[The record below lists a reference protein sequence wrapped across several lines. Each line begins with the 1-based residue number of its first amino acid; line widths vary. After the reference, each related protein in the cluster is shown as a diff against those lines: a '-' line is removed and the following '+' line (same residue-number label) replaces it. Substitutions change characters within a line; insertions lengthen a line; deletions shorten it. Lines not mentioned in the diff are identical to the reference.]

1 MHVLCKTVFGDE
13 AKTHQKRQNLNPM
26 DKRTDFF
33 IIARSSSRNGT
44 LETLISRRLGLLT
57 RNWPRRTSHCLCPL
71 QQGRLYSLSLALR
84 LSWSVCYSER
94 QKKSRD
100 SALNTTSSHN
110 LRRGR
115 THPPLHCETPHASD
129 ERIQLQPCGIT
140 QFTPHLQHLPVP
152 CCLAVGHNVPA
163 VAVGDE
169 TAICSQESHFAL
181 RQNIENRGGSRLEAQ
196 PPVINMKRPRS
207 WCNRV
212 SMWSRK
218 PPKTI
223 IGSHASDESW

>member
-1 MHVLCKTVFGDE
+1 MKHSQAAGWVYLHVIDLAGLHVASVLFSKVVFTLC
-13 AKTHQKRQNLNPM
+13 
-26 DKRTDFF
+26 
-33 IIARSSSRNGT
+33 
-44 LETLISRRLGLLT
+44 
-57 RNWPRRTSHCLCPL
+57 
-71 QQGRLYSLSLALR
+71 LSLCARPDLFVIQR
-84 LSWSVCYSER
+84 D
-94 QKKSRD
+94 KKRRD

-110 LRRGR
+110 LRRGH
-115 THPPLHCETPHASD
+115 THSPLHCETPHASD

-207 WCNRV
+207 
-212 SMWSRK
+212 
-218 PPKTI
+218 
-223 IGSHASDESW
+223 